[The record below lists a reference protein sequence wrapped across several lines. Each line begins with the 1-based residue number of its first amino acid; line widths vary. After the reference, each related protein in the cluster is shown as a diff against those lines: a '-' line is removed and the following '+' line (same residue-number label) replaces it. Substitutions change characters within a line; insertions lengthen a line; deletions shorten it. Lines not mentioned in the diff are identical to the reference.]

1 MFRTYDISNF
11 IYTFFWYFC
20 KTKRTIQN
28 ILILHCFRAAGTRD
42 LKYLFSCPELK
53 CKNKY
58 KKHKKYR
65 HMIFG

>member
-1 MFRTYDISNF
+1 MLRTYDISNF

-53 CKNKY
+53 CKNK
-58 KKHKKYR
+58 
-65 HMIFG
+65 